1 MTLEPTEM
9 KDKPQKWGLDMWNVV
24 ARHRNK
30 EDSRLRLITT
40 KFRKDI
46 EEGAD
51 AKDDS

>member
-30 EDSRLRLITT
+30 EDLGLRPQNIGTESEAW
-40 KFRKDI
+40 K
-46 EEGAD
+46 E
-51 AKDDS
+51 